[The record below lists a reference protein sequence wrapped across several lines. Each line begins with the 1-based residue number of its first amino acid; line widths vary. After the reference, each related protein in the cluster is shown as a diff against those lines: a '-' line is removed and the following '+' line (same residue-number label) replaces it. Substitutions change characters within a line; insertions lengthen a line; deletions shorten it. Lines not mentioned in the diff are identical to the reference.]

1 MPNAG
6 DEFRVFEDE
15 REARAL
21 ADERSLKARIEEQ
34 SRVKHVTLENLFETI
49 ADARSRSST

>member
-1 MPNAG
+1 M
-6 DEFRVFEDE
+6 FEDE